1 MLSFRAI
8 PIVSFSKHVLQE
20 LYQINFSQCLTGQW
34 CLLFHLKFFLVFS
47 GTDEKAIIAILANR
61 SAAQR
66 MEIKQA
72 YFEKYDDVSLKV
84 ICDDLY
90 KDRRQRE

>member
-8 PIVSFSKHVLQE
+8 LIVSFSKHVLQE
-20 LYQINFSQCLTGQW
+20 LYQINMTKD
-34 CLLFHLKFFLVFS
+34 LLRTMVKFFLVFS

-84 ICDDLY
+84 ICDGVY
-90 KDRRQRE
+90 KDRRQTE